1 MKKKIINIMLI
12 LTPILFTILVKI
24 IDVKPVGVNGTNIGF
39 QTINKK
45 VFEYIGVNNT
55 WYNITEV
62 LGILSILIAVIYA
75 LIGLVQF
82 IKRKNIFKVD
92 REIIALG
99 IFYITIIFI
108 YIFFEKV
115 IINYRPILIEGALEA
130 SYPSSHT
137 LLSICV
143 CQSAIIINKRLFNNK
158 IIKYINILLSIL
170 IILTVLGR
178 LLSGYHWLT
187 DIIGGILISQALI
200 CTFYNA
206 INKKIS

>member
-1 MKKKIINIMLI
+1 MKKNKVINIILI
-12 LTPILFTILVKI
+12 FVAIIFTILVKI

-45 VFEYIGVNNT
+45 VFESIGVSNT

-62 LGILSILIAVIYA
+62 LGIISILIALTYA
-75 LIGLVQF
+75 FIGLAQL

-99 IFYITIIFI
+99 IFYITIIIF

-115 IINYRPILIEGALEA
+115 IINYRPILVEGTLEA

-143 CQSAIIINKRLFNNK
+143 CQSAIIINKRLYKNK
-158 IIKYINILLSIL
+158 LTKYINIFLILL

-200 CTFYNA
+200 CTFYN
-206 INKKIS
+206 ILERK